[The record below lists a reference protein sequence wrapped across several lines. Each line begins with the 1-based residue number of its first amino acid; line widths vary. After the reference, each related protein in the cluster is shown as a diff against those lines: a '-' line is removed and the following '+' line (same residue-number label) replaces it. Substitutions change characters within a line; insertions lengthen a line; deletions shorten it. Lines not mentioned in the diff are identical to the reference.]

1 MKKFAGML
9 IALGMIA
16 GLLSGCAE
24 AQVQAEESEN
34 ERIDP
39 IAVNGIDYQSVFG
52 ITMEP
57 GSEIVMIAKGNA
69 CLLYTSDLLVAI
81 VKYDVNRGRQG
92 YQLCAVD
99 MLSVQNP
106 PEHIREIKQA
116 ANRQIR
122 IHSALMF
129 VQR

>member
-39 IAVNGIDYQSVFG
+39 IAVN
-52 ITMEP
+52 
-57 GSEIVMIAKGNA
+57 
-69 CLLYTSDLLVAI
+69 
-81 VKYDVNRGRQG
+81 
-92 YQLCAVD
+92 
-99 MLSVQNP
+99 
-106 PEHIREIKQA
+106 
-116 ANRQIR
+116 
-122 IHSALMF
+122 
-129 VQR
+129 